1 MATRLGE
8 SLPRPSGNGLYLLNS
23 PYPQRLTGLPALETG
38 ACGGRT
44 RLQSHQPQ
52 GGFTPRVRKDALD
65 QFLHC
70 VRRPP
75 QLATSAQAA
84 QPTGGRR
91 EMGPLPP
98 AALFCILFITLGS
111 TQILMVKEGWGL
123 RKRLQKKG
131 VEGRPRKS
139 HQRAVDTHMKQV
151 LPP

>member
-8 SLPRPSGNGLYLLNS
+8 GLPRPSGNGLYLLNS

-52 GGFTPRVRKDALD
+52 GGFTPRVRKDPLD

-75 QLATSAQAA
+75 QLATSAQAT

-91 EMGPLPP
+91 EMG
-98 AALFCILFITLGS
+98 ALASSGPVLHSFHHTGINANFDGKGGLG
-111 TQILMVKEGWGL
+111 TEKE
-123 RKRLQKKG
+123 
-131 VEGRPRKS
+131 VTEEGC
-139 HQRAVDTHMKQV
+139 
-151 LPP
+151 